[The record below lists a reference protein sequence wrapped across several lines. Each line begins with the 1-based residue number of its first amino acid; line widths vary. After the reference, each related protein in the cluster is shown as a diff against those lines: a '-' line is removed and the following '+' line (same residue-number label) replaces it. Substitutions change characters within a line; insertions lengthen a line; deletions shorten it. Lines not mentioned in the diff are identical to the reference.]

1 MSCTGLELALL
12 LTFSRAPRA
21 WSFLHGWD
29 RAQTL
34 SLIPGKAALSK
45 ARALANH
52 LSQYLPTCP
61 WPPYL
66 VSCCTR
72 RGQTRFLFSF
82 ISISNMMS
90 QREMI
95 CKGKEQKQVC
105 TRWVLE
111 D

>member
-1 MSCTGLELALL
+1 MA
-12 LTFSRAPRA
+12 FSKAARA
-21 WSFLHGWD
+21 WAFLGSWD

-34 SLIPGKAALSK
+34 SFCPSKVVLSR
-45 ARALANH
+45 ARALAKH
-52 LSQYLPTCP
+52 LSQYLPTCRG
-61 WPPYL
+61 PPYL
-66 VSCCTR
+66 VSFSTR

-105 TRWVLE
+105 MWWVLE